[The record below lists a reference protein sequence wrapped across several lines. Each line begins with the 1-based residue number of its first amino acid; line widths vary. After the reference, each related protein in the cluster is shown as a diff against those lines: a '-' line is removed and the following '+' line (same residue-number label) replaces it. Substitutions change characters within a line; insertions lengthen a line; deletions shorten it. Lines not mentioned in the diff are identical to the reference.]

1 MNIERASWHLSSDQG
16 EEKERRAARKTE
28 ATILNLVATV
38 ATLWLFGLVGCNGGG
53 GSALVVRRPKP
64 GPATNS
70 SIIAVDCQRQRAYVP
85 LLALNGSLHGQVAV
99 LDLSID
105 PDQGDPTITIIDIG
119 LIALPRSAAVDLETG
134 TVLVLADN
142 VVDTGALLLINEAGN
157 TFTTIPLPAGSRPNE
172 NSGVVVDPVNNR
184 ALVSMVDASTCTN
197 VIPGVA
203 SGGCTGTAVFDLAS
217 RTFGPLSLTL
227 IDVDAFALDPTSS
240 VSLGTSDPFLSEL
253 LAFDLNSFGPVT
265 CQLDDDNLKNLF
277 ADPDATA
284 VDPNTDVWVV
294 GNFES
299 PIATVINL
307 DGATFTGL
315 GTMDCHLN
323 EGGTPPNSVNFD
335 TGTGADGMPGVAIN
349 PVTHQALMTAD
360 AGSQIALLS
369 LPSKPTKQLKESKVS
384 GVSSTIPKDPNGND
398 FTSAAFPYGTVT
410 DSCHNLGYVVDDTRS
425 FLAQIALKKLGKNPS
440 AISTALPPG
449 TCASIA
455 TSFQCD
461 NGAGIKFYPIPS
473 GLSGAAAGSLPA
485 RFSDEIHRQKKN
497 AKSRR

>member
-1 MNIERASWHLSSDQG
+1 MNIERLSRYLISGQG
-16 EEKERRAARKTE
+16 EEKKRKAARKTD
-28 ATILNLVATV
+28 ATIFNLVAIV
-38 ATLWLFGLVGCNGGG
+38 ATLWLFGLAGCNGSG
-53 GSALVVRRPKP
+53 GSALIVRRPKP
-64 GPATNS
+64 GPSTNS

-85 LLALNGSLHGQVAV
+85 LLALNGDLHGQIAV

-105 PDQGDPTITIIDIG
+105 PDQGDPTIAIIDIG
-119 LIALPRSAAVDLETG
+119 LVAIPRAAAVDLASG

-142 VVDTGALLLINEAGN
+142 VVDTGVLLLINEAGN
-157 TFTTIPLPAGSRPNE
+157 TFTTVPLPAGSRPDE
-172 NSGVVVDPVNNR
+172 VSGVVLDPINNR

-197 VIPGVA
+197 VIPGLP
-203 SGGCTGTAVFDLAS
+203 SGGCTGTAVFDLAT

-227 IDVDAFALDPTSS
+227 IDVDAFALDPTSA
-240 VSLGTSDPFLSEL
+240 VSIGTSDAFLAEL
-253 LAFDLNSFGPVT
+253 LAFDLNSFGPIA

-284 VDPNTDVWVV
+284 ADPTTGVWVV

-299 PIATVINL
+299 PRATVINL
-307 DGATFTGL
+307 NGAAFTGL
-315 GTMDCHLN
+315 GTEDCHLN

-360 AGSQIALLS
+360 SGSQIALLT
-369 LPSKPTKQLKESKVS
+369 LPSKPATQLDGSKVS
-384 GVSSTIPKDPNGND
+384 GVSSTIPKDPNGDD
-398 FTSAAFPYGTVT
+398 FTSASFPYGTVT
-410 DSCHNLGYVVDDTRS
+410 DSCHNLGYVIDDTRA
-425 FLAQIALKKLGKNPS
+425 FLAQIDLKKLEKKPS

-461 NGAGIKFYPIPS
+461 NGKGVKFFPIPS
-473 GLSGAAAGSLPA
+473 GLSAAPGSLPA
-485 RFSDEIHRQKKN
+485 QFSDEIHRQKKS
-497 AKSRR
+497 AKNRR